1 MKKLLKKYVYGS
13 YEQCTGP
20 TGVTH
25 SCEIFEVVGHMHCS
39 ARNLLATDSTVSH
52 VKRILIKKKKK
63 RKTRTQHKETQS
75 KRTTNISN
83 KKSHKGLK
91 IKMPL
96 QINFQEWHNRER
108 EAIQL
113 SDKCILKGYRP
124 IREHGH
130 IKTQINCLK

>member
-1 MKKLLKKYVYGS
+1 MKKKVKVRGS
-13 YEQCTGP
+13 
-20 TGVTH
+20 VL
-25 SCEIFEVVGHMHCS
+25 IFCLNLFIRSSLRNPMLYFW
-39 ARNLLATDSTVSH
+39 RIWPYIIIFINLLNFFFLGQTYW
-52 VKRILIKKKKK
+52 KFY
-63 RKTRTQHKETQS
+63 KTKGWKYRFS
-75 KRTTNISN
+75 SIYDRFNIYN

-130 IKTQINCLK
+130 IKT